1 MNIFQLKQRL
11 KHHFKK
17 KDEYSIHSPFMFDL
31 YNKTIKKHRN
41 NPTKIILKLKEEYG
55 QENIIQIPCEYNT
68 YQEIQNQT
76 TEETIIIVKKP
87 YKNKDSYKEFKKIIT
102 DPRVVVSV
110 DCFKIGLVLQNHKLS
125 PQHYC
130 L

>member
-11 KHHFKK
+11 KHYFKK

-31 YNKTIKKHRN
+31 YNKTIKKYRN
-41 NPTKIILKLKEEYG
+41 KPTKLILKLKEEYG
-55 QENIIQIPCEYNT
+55 IENILQITCEYNI

-76 TEETIIIVKKP
+76 TEDTIIIVKKP
-87 YKNKDSYKEFKKIIT
+87 YKNKATCQEFQKIIT
-102 DPRVVVSV
+102 DPRAIVSI
-110 DCFKIGLVLQNHKLS
+110 DFFKIAIILQNHKLS
-125 PQHYC
+125 PQYYC